1 MAQQTRT
8 IRGPRTKCEDFY
20 KPVDCLDFQH
30 ELLILDGSH
39 DSEMLPI
46 LFFVL
51 LSFSPIHFYHL
62 MVLARYLLLIDRYL
76 DSLIDPLTRPF
87 ASEVL
92 ISDVGFYRFQPSK
105 WWLCFRTL
113 SFLKVTLLISVG
125 AADGTGTS
133 AICDERG
140 SGCSNFDNSS
150 FNSIF
155 IMSSW
160 IFSAS

>member
-8 IRGPRTKCEDFY
+8 ISGPRTKCDDFY

-51 LSFSPIHFYHL
+51 LSFSPIHFFHL

-87 ASEVL
+87 ASGVL
-92 ISDVGFYRFQPSK
+92 ISDVGFLSISTKQMMVMLQNPILFEGYSVNISRCRRRYR
-105 WWLCFRTL
+105 
-113 SFLKVTLLISVG
+113 
-125 AADGTGTS
+125 
-133 AICDERG
+133 
-140 SGCSNFDNSS
+140 NFDHL
-150 FNSIF
+150 
-155 IMSSW
+155 
-160 IFSAS
+160 